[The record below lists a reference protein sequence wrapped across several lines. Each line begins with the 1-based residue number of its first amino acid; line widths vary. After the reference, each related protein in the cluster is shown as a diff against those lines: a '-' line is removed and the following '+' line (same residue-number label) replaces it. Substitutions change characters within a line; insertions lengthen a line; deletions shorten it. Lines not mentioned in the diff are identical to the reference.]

1 MLMEAR
7 MDDRDNS
14 KLDEAELDRVTD
26 EIARGQDAIVRALFE
41 ARGAPPP
48 LILPNPT
55 EADLKESRLV
65 ELFRYWSGLPRVD
78 GVPRADSVDPIEVA
92 AALRIVMLLDVVD
105 GGRDFRY
112 LIYGQEVAE
121 RFGEN
126 MRGRLTSEMPIP
138 PNVTALFVGGYRA
151 VIKTRTTLL
160 TEHTAPP
167 TVSVTKWRRLILP
180 LADETGAVSRML
192 VGNQPGTWRKPA

>member
-1 MLMEAR
+1 MEAR
-7 MDDRDNS
+7 MDERNNS
-14 KLDEAELDRVTD
+14 KLDDAVLDRVTA
-26 EIARGQDAIVRALFE
+26 EIARGEDGTICALFE
-41 ARGAPPP
+41 ERGAPHP

-65 ELFRYWSGLPRVD
+65 ELYRYWRGLPRID
-78 GVPRADSVDPIEVA
+78 GVPPADTVDPIEVA

-138 PNVTALFVGGYRA
+138 PNVSALFVGGYRA
-151 VIKTRTTLL
+151 VIQTRAMLL

-180 LADETGAVSRML
+180 LADENGAVNRIL
-192 VGNQPGTWRKPA
+192 VGNQPGIWRKPT